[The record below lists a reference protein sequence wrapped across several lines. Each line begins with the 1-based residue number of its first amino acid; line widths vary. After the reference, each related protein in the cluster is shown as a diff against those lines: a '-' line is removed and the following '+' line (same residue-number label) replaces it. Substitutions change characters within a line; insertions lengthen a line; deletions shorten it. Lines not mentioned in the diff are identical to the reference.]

1 MKLIR
6 YKLGELIEQSDER
19 NKDDVFTSDDVVGLS
34 TQKMMIETKADLEG
48 VKLSSYKV
56 FPQNYFA
63 YVADTS
69 RRGDKI
75 SLAFN
80 NKKRTFIVSSI
91 STVFRVN
98 RLEVLSSEYLFMYF
112 NRPEFD
118 RYTRFN
124 SWGSA
129 RETFDWDEMCSI
141 DIDLPPLPI
150 QEKVIA
156 IYNGLVKNQQSY
168 ERGLE
173 DLKLVCDAHF
183 DVIKKDKSLCKKLG
197 NYIEKNEQKNTR
209 NIYSELN
216 VRGISNSKEFISTK
230 ADVSKTDLSKFLVI
244 PKNGFAF
251 NSRTDGRD
259 MLVLAKNDCNEAVIV
274 TWNYSSFNI
283 KEDKLQDIIPDYL
296 YAFLKRTE
304 FDRLVRF
311 MSWGSS
317 QELYSWDSLCD
328 VKISLPDI
336 KEQESIA
343 NIYKVYKKR
352 KDINEKLKQQ
362 IKDICPILIK
372 GSVEEAKALMEA

>member
-1 MKLIR
+1 MKLTR
-6 YKLGELIEQSDER
+6 YKLGKSIEQSEER

-34 TQKMMIETKADLEG
+34 TQKMMIETKANLEV
-48 VKLSSYKV
+48 VKMSSYKL
-56 FPQNYFA
+56 FPPNCFFF
-63 YVADTS
+63 VADTS

-80 NKKRTFIVSSI
+80 NKKRTFLVSSI
-91 STVFRVN
+91 STVFRVK
-98 RLEVLSSEYLFMYF
+98 RSDLLSSEYLFMYF

-118 RYTRFN
+118 RYARFN
-124 SWGSA
+124 SWGST
-129 RETFDWDEMCSI
+129 RETFDWSEMC

-150 QEKVIA
+150 QEKYVA
-156 IYNGLVKNQQSY
+156 IYKGLLKKQQSY

-173 DLKLVCDAHF
+173 DLKLVCDAYF
-183 DVIKKDKSLCKKLG
+183 DVIKKDRSLCKKLG

-216 VRGISNSKEFISTK
+216 VRGISNNKEFISTK

-244 PKNGFAF
+244 PKNSFAY

-259 MLVLAKNDCNEAVIV
+259 MLVLAKNDDDEAVIV
-274 TWNYSSFNI
+274 TWNYNSFNI

-296 YAFLKRTE
+296 YAFFKRDE

-336 KEQESIA
+336 KVQRSIA

-352 KDINEKLKQQ
+352 KEINEKLKKQ

-372 GSVEEAKALMEA
+372 GSIEEAISLSEG